1 MRPLTPGPELKF
13 WDRVPA
19 TYGWLEANYRDKLY
33 RSRTLAFD
41 ARARLCNMLRLDIG
55 WTESQQ

>member
-13 WDRVPA
+13 WDRVPD
-19 TYGWLEANYRDKLY
+19 TYGWLEANYRDELY

-41 ARARLCNMLRLDIG
+41 ARARICNTLRPDIG